1 MMTKALTLSSVIW
14 SVMIVNL
21 ITTSHSSR
29 SLDPEFCQR
38 LFQAD
43 INRLYH
49 GVDYNIS
56 LQNHTRPSM
65 RDDVAPLPL
74 FTWVNETRLKHTT
87 FSSMEALFDNYF
99 LYTGNK
105 EHESKQE
112 REEKKGF
119 IEAVMATDVM
129 KLTHNY
135 LVHERLVPKSRGSF
149 KKLLIKL
156 WFNFYRRKTAG
167 DTSGFEHVFVGEI
180 KRSRRPQD
188 VVGGMH
194 NWVRFYREEKKKEAD
209 YEGFIVANTA
219 EPRIVTARFKYHTVQ
234 KPIGGFFVGTSPE
247 FELSLYTTCFLK
259 YPNGKCTCQMNGKRV
274 KIITYRD
281 RRTSLVATAY
291 PVV

>member
-1 MMTKALTLSSVIW
+1 FF
-14 SVMIVNL
+14 
-21 ITTSHSSR
+21 SH
-29 SLDPEFCQR
+29 
-38 LFQAD
+38 
-43 INRLYH
+43 
-49 GVDYNIS
+49 
-56 LQNHTRPSM
+56 T
-65 RDDVAPLPL
+65 
-74 FTWVNETRLKHTT
+74 
-87 FSSMEALFDNYF
+87 ALFDNYF

-135 LVHERLVPKSRGSF
+135 LVHERLVPKSR
-149 KKLLIKL
+149 KQLIKL

-167 DTSGFEHVFVGEI
+167 DTSGFEQVTPFDTSQI
-180 KRSRRPQD
+180 RRRW
-188 VVGGMH
+188 GIH
-194 NWVRFYREEKKKEAD
+194 NWVCFYREENKKGAD
-209 YEGFIVANTA
+209 YEGYT
-219 EPRIVTARFKYHTVQ
+219 KYLSLSMTFLTFMYRTVQ

-259 YPNGKCTCQMNGKRV
+259 YPNGKCTCQMNGKKV
-274 KIITYRD
+274 KIVTYRD